1 MNRYHLDNY
10 FDQPLVFGAYQ
21 VIQAGRLYCK
31 PGGRIDPHSHRNWFE
46 LTVVTSGTGEIFT
59 NQASVPVRRGDI
71 HLSFPA
77 DLHGIVSAENNPL
90 EYDFFSFYLSDP
102 ELLRELNGIALTH
115 MPAESRVIRE
125 ERVGYLVQN
134 AIQEITSAGP
144 HSGRLLQSIC
154 EQTVIYLIR
163 AFGAHEAQKPSGH
176 ASHPDMLCYQ
186 MMNYID
192 THVFSLQ
199 SLEELSDALRY
210 NYSYLSALFKRT
222 TGQTLADYYRL
233 RRLKMARRLMD
244 EGKLSL
250 TQIAEMLNYST
261 VQNLSRAYKR
271 EYGAAPSLQ
280 QAGEAANAERKGK
293 G

>member
-21 VIQAGRLYCK
+21 VIQAGRLYCV
-31 PGGRIDPHSHRNWFE
+31 PGGKIDLHSHRNWFE

-77 DLHGIVSAENNPL
+77 DLHGIDEKNPPFKPAGHHPG
-90 EYDFFSFYLSDP
+90 EFPAD
-102 ELLRELNGIALTH
+102 H
-115 MPAESRVIRE
+115 PAESRVIRE